1 MILPPPSNFA
11 VEGKKQTFAG
21 RRDDWCRTSSSSWDW
36 RISSRMSRSLS
47 FARTRRPTSL
57 PPHKKWAPQQLL
69 LLPSEEVMLKWG
81 TRRTRKVGRRCG
93 QLRRPDTLAGG
104 SYGPEDVGVRE
115 GEGVGRPWP
124 LRLEH
129 AVSELPRPIVAGSSP
144 SPWTAK
150 NSARSSLRRQGKT
163 RGGWGVFLPR
173 QPDGYWRVFSGLTG
187 PKPAYRTGHKCFDVF
202 WGVLTEPENYT
213 SKPAQTRDKTLAPNW
228 A

>member
-1 MILPPPSNFA
+1 
-11 VEGKKQTFAG
+11 
-21 RRDDWCRTSSSSWDW
+21 
-36 RISSRMSRSLS
+36 MSRSLS
-47 FARTRRPTSL
+47 CARTRRPTSL

-69 LLPSEEVMLKWG
+69 LLPSKEVMLKLG

-150 NSARSSLRRQGKT
+150 NSARSCPAPPAEKARGVRRFSSTPTRRVLEGFLGPYRPKT
-163 RGGWGVFLPR
+163 GLPNSSQVF
-173 QPDGYWRVFSGLTG
+173 
-187 PKPAYRTGHKCFDVF
+187 
-202 WGVLTEPENYT
+202 
-213 SKPAQTRDKTLAPNW
+213 
-228 A
+228 